1 MDDDAKYAIR
11 SVQALCFF
19 CFAIGLVVAPLVGKA
34 VSSIQFQMWSDFLVW
49 SAVLEFADRNAVLR
63 RVAAFA
69 HGDAP
74 ELTGLFTAGYL
85 YQV

>member
-49 SAVLEFADRNAVLR
+49 SAVLGLLIATLCYAVWRHLR
-63 RVAAFA
+63 MVMHR
-69 HGDAP
+69 G
-74 ELTGLFTAGYL
+74 
-85 YQV
+85 